1 MRFSAVAMAVAVL
14 AVAGC
19 QDDLPTGPTTADFDK
34 QRQELQARLQKQKSG
49 PKVATSAKPQPAA
62 PGPTEPGFTVAV
74 GDFIYDSAGKRDP
87 FRSFLWVEPEELAA
101 QIQGPLEQYEVKQ
114 LSLLAIVWDTGN
126 RRALVRDP
134 SGKTFIIA
142 EGTPV
147 GKNSGHVTQIDDNLV
162 VVKETYVNLM
172 GEETT
177 NEVEMRIRSS
187 EGG

>member
-1 MRFSAVAMAVAVL
+1 MAVAVL

-19 QDDLPTGPTTADFDK
+19 QDDMPTGPTTADFDN
-34 QRQELQARLQKQKSG
+34 QRNELQARLKQQKGGQ
-49 PKVATSAKPQPAA
+49 KVAIAKPQRAA
-62 PGPTEPGFTVAV
+62 VAPEGSGFGVAV
-74 GDFIYDSAGKRDP
+74 AGFSYDRAGKRDP
-87 FRSFLWVEPEELAA
+87 FRSFLWVQPEDLSAE
-101 QIQGPLEQYEVKQ
+101 IQGPLEQYAVKQ

-126 RRALVRDP
+126 RRALVQDP
-134 SGKTFIIA
+134 SGKSFIIA

-147 GKNSGHVTQIDDNLV
+147 GKNSGRVTQIDDNLV

-177 NEVEMRIRSS
+177 NDVEMRIRSS